1 MKDRKEQLANEK
13 ILKLILK
20 LSLPATIGMLVSSLY
35 NLVDTIFV
43 SKAEGPLGIAA
54 LTVVFPIQML
64 IMAFTQTIGIG
75 SASMISRALGGHEDE
90 KANETFETTVISLII
105 LSVLVI
111 FFGLLFLKPAL
122 LLFGATPLI
131 LEKAK
136 DYYFIV
142 LIGAPF
148 YIFALGLS
156 NIARA
161 EGNLKVSM
169 NGMLFSAV
177 LNIILDPIFIFYFK
191 MGIKGAAIATVIS
204 QFISF
209 IYLFKYFFLSNKSY
223 IKFKG
228 FIFRFNYFKEI
239 IGVGLSSFTRQAV
252 GSIVAIVLNNTLK
265 VYGGEMAIAIMGVIN
280 RTLMVIFLPMFGIIQ
295 GIQPIIGFNYGAKSF
310 KRVKET
316 LKTATMITTIFC
328 IIIFSL
334 MQLFPENIVRIFSND
349 VDLINMSI
357 LPIRLFSLAFI
368 TIGFQ
373 IIVAGYYQSIGKVI
387 PALILSIARQSIFLI
402 PLILILPRFLNE
414 FGIWVSFPISDFMGF
429 LISIIFILKEYNK
442 NLSQK

>member
-1 MKDRKEQLANEK
+1 MKNRKHQLANEK

-54 LTVVFPIQML
+54 LTIVFPIQML
-64 IMAFTQTIGIG
+64 IMAFTQSIGIG
-75 SASMISRALGGHEDE
+75 SASIISRALGEHKNE
-90 KANETFETTVISLII
+90 KASEMFETTVISLII
-105 LSVLVI
+105 LSALVI
-111 FFGLLFLKPAL
+111 FLGVLYLKPTL
-122 LLFGATPLI
+122 LLFGATSLI

-136 DYYFIV
+136 DYYFII
-142 LIGAPF
+142 LIGSPF

-169 NGMLFSAV
+169 NGMLFSAI
-177 LNIILDPIFIFYFK
+177 LNIVLDPIFIFKLNY
-191 MGIKGAAIATVIS
+191 GIKGAALATVIS

-209 IYLFKYFFLSNKSY
+209 LYLFRYFFFSNNSY

-228 FIFRFNYFKEI
+228 FIFRINYFIEM
-239 IGVGLSSFTRQAV
+239 IGIGLSSFTRQAV
-252 GSIVAIVLNNTLK
+252 SSIVAIVLNNTLK
-265 VYGGEMAIAIMGVIN
+265 IYGGEIAIAIMGIIN

-310 KRVKET
+310 GRVKET
-316 LKTATMITTIFC
+316 LKMAAIITTIFC
-328 IIIFSL
+328 TIVFLI
-334 MQLFPENIVRIFSND
+334 MQLFPKGIIRVFSND
-349 VDLINMSI
+349 INLINMSI
-357 LPIRLFSLAFI
+357 LPIRVFSLAFI

-402 PLILILPRFLNE
+402 PLILILPKYLNE
-414 FGIWVSFPISDFMGF
+414 FGIWISFPISDFMGF
-429 LISIIFILKEYNK
+429 LISLIFILKEYRK